1 MEEHRGKILE
11 IAIREK
17 GFTFAAAAKH
27 MSISRRTLYNYFEDP
42 ELSWQKIIDFDQILG
57 LGLHNKFTDLRK
69 YIAPT
74 PAPSI
79 VEDAE
84 SSNYWKNKYI
94 DLLEKYTKL
103 LEKTP

>member
-1 MEEHRGKILE
+1 ME

-17 GFTFAAAAKH
+17 GFTFAAAAKP

-74 PAPSI
+74 LAPSI
-79 VEDAE
+79 GRRRR
-84 SSNYWKNKYI
+84 KP
-94 DLLEKYTKL
+94 KL
-103 LEKTP
+103 LEKQVHRLARKIHEASRKIRVQI